1 MGFWKDFGDL
11 LRNPPVADD
20 DYDEA
25 PEEYVEEYEEEEYDE
40 PAPAP
45 QPRMRTTRISDRDS
59 NLVLHYPSEEMKV
72 VIVRPRKY
80 DEAPNI
86 AMHIKER
93 RTVVLNLEHT
103 DKNISRRIVDFLSG
117 AAYVID
123 GDFEKVSANT
133 FIITPKTISVIGAD
147 AVENENTPLYY
158 ESN

>member
-1 MGFWKDFGDL
+1 
-11 LRNPPVADD
+11 
-20 DYDEA
+20 
-25 PEEYVEEYEEEEYDE
+25 
-40 PAPAP
+40 
-45 QPRMRTTRISDRDS
+45 
-59 NLVLHYPSEEMKV
+59 MKL
-72 VIVRPRKY
+72 VIVKPRKF

-123 GDFEKVSANT
+123 GDFKKVSANT
-133 FIITPKTISVIGAD
+133 FLITPKTISVVGAETLEAD
-147 AVENENTPLYY
+147 GGALYY